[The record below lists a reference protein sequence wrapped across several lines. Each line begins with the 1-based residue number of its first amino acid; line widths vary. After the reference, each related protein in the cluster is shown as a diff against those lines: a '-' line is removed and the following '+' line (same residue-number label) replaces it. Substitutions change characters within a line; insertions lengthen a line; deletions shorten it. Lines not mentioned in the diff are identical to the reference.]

1 MTQTVFS
8 IHFPKNNQA
17 SVGHFVTGI
26 PCPKGKWP
34 ATATLKLHCNT
45 NNLENTIIRVTSLW
59 PDGSIKWLHVEGL
72 VGSSYANDAISDEL
86 ADNIDVQLT
95 LAKQPPSTLTNP
107 VLKEKNKLLIKTIN
121 GKCIEVDCSQLL
133 AFHETSLGDTQLY
146 LLEEDESHCNIQN
159 FSYTL
164 DGNHLGY
171 QAVRITQTAH
181 LTLACGKN
189 LDIEISAT
197 VFLNHGYITG
207 EVTIKNP
214 SAASHPNGQWDLG
227 DSNSVHIKELG
238 LAVNAVS
245 SSVSFLVDNNTYSV
259 EADKTLSIY
268 QASSG
273 HENWQSLV
281 HVNADNKLP
290 CSFKGFKLMSGEK
303 VLTNGAQAQPVLRL
317 ENEQSSYYLEVSR
330 FWENF
335 PSSFTASSSKSE
347 ISLLASRYGDPIEL
361 QPGEQK
367 TRHFS
372 LSDEMVAQASI
383 VMCPKWI
390 RITRTLPFLT
400 DNSSSLSN
408 MIQSGVQGPSSFF
421 QKRLDIDEFGWRHI
435 GELYAD
441 HEKAESPDVEFF
453 VSHYN
458 NQYDPIYGM
467 LCQWLVTGNKKWF
480 ELADDLAKHV
490 ADIDVYHTHDDKPE
504 YSGGL
509 FWHTDHYVQACT
521 ATHRTYSKHQ
531 PTGVY
536 DDHAGGGGPGGQ
548 HCYTNGLTLH
558 YLMTGYLPSKSAV
571 LSITNWVRNY
581 YEGDGTLLSALL
593 ALKNSAV
600 PGVKNI
606 KTGKYPLDRGTGN
619 YIQALMDRYELLSD
633 ISDIHRVSTVIQN
646 TVSPSDNLSERN
658 FVDVESTW
666 FYTVFLQ
673 AVCRFISIKESLY
686 QLDEDHYFAVA
697 SLSHYAKWMMQN
709 EYAYLDKP
717 DILEFPNQTWSGQ
730 DLRKLC
736 VLNFASNYL
745 PAPQAQQALRKV
757 TELEQQITER
767 LSNSSESST
776 TRLLCLMMQN
786 SNYASYLSA
795 APMHSANNIPTTDKI
810 KFDASNNGIM
820 SHIFS
825 HIKGFSVSNE
835 RRQFVRRFPQFQ
847 KWLGRP

>member
-1 MTQTVFS
+1 
-8 IHFPKNNQA
+8 
-17 SVGHFVTGI
+17 
-26 PCPKGKWP
+26 
-34 ATATLKLHCNT
+34 
-45 NNLENTIIRVTSLW
+45 
-59 PDGSIKWLHVEGL
+59 
-72 VGSSYANDAISDEL
+72 
-86 ADNIDVQLT
+86 
-95 LAKQPPSTLTNP
+95 
-107 VLKEKNKLLIKTIN
+107 
-121 GKCIEVDCSQLL
+121 
-133 AFHETSLGDTQLY
+133 
-146 LLEEDESHCNIQN
+146 
-159 FSYTL
+159 
-164 DGNHLGY
+164 
-171 QAVRITQTAH
+171 
-181 LTLACGKN
+181 
-189 LDIEISAT
+189 
-197 VFLNHGYITG
+197 
-207 EVTIKNP
+207 
-214 SAASHPNGQWDLG
+214 
-227 DSNSVHIKELG
+227 
-238 LAVNAVS
+238 
-245 SSVSFLVDNNTYSV
+245 
-259 EADKTLSIY
+259 
-268 QASSG
+268 
-273 HENWQSLV
+273 
-281 HVNADNKLP
+281 
-290 CSFKGFKLMSGEK
+290 
-303 VLTNGAQAQPVLRL
+303 
-317 ENEQSSYYLEVSR
+317 
-330 FWENF
+330 
-335 PSSFTASSSKSE
+335 
-347 ISLLASRYGDPIEL
+347 
-361 QPGEQK
+361 
-367 TRHFS
+367 
-372 LSDEMVAQASI
+372 
-383 VMCPKWI
+383 
-390 RITRTLPFLT
+390 
-400 DNSSSLSN
+400 
-408 MIQSGVQGPSSFF
+408 
-421 QKRLDIDEFGWRHI
+421 
-435 GELYAD
+435 
-441 HEKAESPDVEFF
+441 
-453 VSHYN
+453 
-458 NQYDPIYGM
+458 
-467 LCQWLVTGNKKWF
+467 
-480 ELADDLAKHV
+480 
-490 ADIDVYHTHDDKPE
+490 
-504 YSGGL
+504 
-509 FWHTDHYVQACT
+509 
-521 ATHRTYSKHQ
+521 
-531 PTGVY
+531 
-536 DDHAGGGGPGGQ
+536 
-548 HCYTNGLTLH
+548 
-558 YLMTGYLPSKSAV
+558 MTGYLPSKSAV

-600 PGVKNI
+600 PGVKNV

-820 SHIFS
+820 SHILS